1 MDPSLEILVPI
12 NALVMTGL
20 ANLGVGGSETI
31 QERVCG
37 KPQRIIVGIPRIIA
51 GSAVSQGGKDGSL
64 LLNSC

>member
-1 MDPSLEILVPI
+1 VDPSLEILVPI